1 MVLIRCFLSM
11 IEVAVVDSYPDLRTM
26 VCYCSEEAAVAA
38 LHSTKFQYS
47 IATVETR
54 RSVDSVEN
62 ANNDNFLPLHFDRG
76 WTKEPKVIAVL
87 KTAKCTTLRMME
99 PMMVR

>member
-1 MVLIRCFLSM
+1 MLIRYFLM
-11 IEVAVVDSYPDLRTM
+11 MDLVAVVDSYPDLRTM

-54 RSVDSVEN
+54 RSVDSVEH
-62 ANNDNFLPLHFDRG
+62 ANSDDFLPLHFGRG
-76 WTKEPKVIAVL
+76 WTKEPEVIVVL
-87 KTAKCTTLRMME
+87 ETAKCTTLRMME